1 MTLDQRI
8 TIRLDDDTVA
18 TLDQLV
24 ADGPAGLDRSN
35 YIREAISQYLAGK
48 AS

>member
-18 TLDQLV
+18 ALDRLV
-24 ADGPAGLDRSN
+24 AAGPAGLDRSN

>member
-1 MTLDQRI
+1 MTLDHRV

-18 TLDQLV
+18 ALDQLI